1 MLTRGRSRFFR
12 HIFHIIVKSAKFV
25 RDKSAL
31 FVKFNKKYSSII
43 AEKYCSEVQTIMESC
58 GMSVI
63 SCDKKAGSILLT
75 FHMGPLP
82 SDFKHI
88 YYNLVDRIESKYE
101 DAVGVGYTTDGA
113 KDTLDEERDEYTL
126 NFDMWTALHSGPA
139 PVIMKDSDRP
149 MEVAVFCTG
158 ITWKKE
164 CCRNKTKD
172 PSKRCWRHRI

>member
-1 MLTRGRSRFFR
+1 VIQKAE

-25 RDKSAL
+25 CDKSAVV
-31 FVKFNKKYSSII
+31 VKFRIKYCSII
-43 AEKYCSEVQTIMESC
+43 AEKLRSEVQTIMESC
-58 GMSVI
+58 GISVI
-63 SCDKKAGSILLT
+63 SGDKRAGCILLT
-75 FHMGPLP
+75 FHVGHLP
-82 SDFKHI
+82 SDFKRI
-88 YYNLVDRIESKYE
+88 YYDLVDRIQSKYE

-126 NFDMWTALHSGPA
+126 NFDMWTALHSEPT
-139 PVIMKDSDRP
+139 PVIMKDSDHP

-164 CCRNKTKD
+164 FCRNKTKD